1 MARRPIRLKEP
12 LGVVQ
17 RRSRAYMQFM
27 AGGDPDAIARVN
39 KAFPESDL
47 APLPVKRGP
56 RTEHADLEKHVLAA
70 VGDLLAVHPRV
81 AFAIRQN
88 AGAAS
93 YEASTGKFAPVWFH
107 QWIRAPEPMKMADYL
122 GATVEGR
129 LLAIECKRP
138 SWTKPTDD
146 RERKQAAFLA
156 LVVKIGGIAGFVTD
170 VAQADALLAQ

>member
-1 MARRPIRLKEP
+1 MARKPIRFKEP

-17 RRSRAYMQFM
+17 RRNRAYMQFM
-27 AGGDPDAIARVN
+27 AGDDPEKQAKVEQL
-39 KAFPESDL
+39 FPEANL
-47 APLPVKRGP
+47 KPLPVPRGP
-56 RTEHADLEKHVLAA
+56 RVDHADLEKHVLAA

-93 YEASTGKFAPVWFH
+93 YEAATGKFAPVWFH
-107 QWIRAPEPMKMADYL
+107 QWVRSPEPMKMSDYM
-122 GATVEGR
+122 GATVDGR
-129 LLAIECKRP
+129 IIAIECKKP

-170 VAQADALLAQ
+170 VEQADALLCG